1 VEIGEVVVPKG
12 PSTID
17 IINIHRFLRAPD
29 GLADLLRG
37 LRCAKT
43 AQVIDCFAGHLCTAT
58 HLDAVGIIDE
68 ISVVCSADRSGQ
80 SAMRILSHSVAEFVV
95 CMRFVMDDDT
105 EFVIIEFVSTV
116 PLVYGYDLLRKV
128 STTAC

>member
-1 VEIGEVVVPKG
+1 
-12 PSTID
+12 
-17 IINIHRFLRAPD
+17 
-29 GLADLLRG
+29 
-37 LRCAKT
+37 
-43 AQVIDCFAGHLCTAT
+43 
-58 HLDAVGIIDE
+58 
-68 ISVVCSADRSGQ
+68 
-80 SAMRILSHSVAEFVV
+80 MRILSHSVAEFVV